1 MTLPPDARSR
11 SDRTMTMNLKPVT
24 EMRPVKKMKDLKLN
38 TFIGSWL
45 AATGVAAALML
56 SQAANAS
63 LSTDQTRYIFPGD
76 RESLTITVKNNDKER
91 TFGGQAWVDN
101 IVEKDTRPTFVVT
114 PSFFKVKANGQQ
126 TLRVIMASDHLPQ
139 DKESVY
145 WLNLQDIPPALKGSG
160 LAIALR
166 TKLKLFYRP
175 AALVAGR
182 KGAEE
187 GISLQT
193 RPDGKTL
200 LVNTTPY
207 IYAIGG
213 LLDAKDKAV
222 SVDND
227 TAQKLL
233 MFMPGDEV
241 VVKGAVAKVS
251 SLNDYGALQTWTI
264 GKKKA
269 QPMADDSNNKKET
282 DINAPAQPVAET
294 AQ

>member
-1 MTLPPDARSR
+1 MDMTSTTNARGMK
-11 SDRTMTMNLKPVT
+11 TMKNIKAM
-24 EMRPVKKMKDLKLN
+24 KMK
-38 TFIGSWL
+38 TFISIWL
-45 AATGVAAALML
+45 AATGLAGALML
-56 SQAANAS
+56 SSAAHAS
-63 LSTDQTRYIFPGD
+63 LSTDQTRYIFQGD
-76 RESLTITVKNNDKER
+76 KESLGITVKNNDKER

-126 TLRVIMASDHLPQ
+126 TLRVIIASDHLPQ

-166 TKLKLFYRP
+166 TKMKLFYRP
-175 AALVAGR
+175 VGLVAGR

-187 GISLQT
+187 GISLQA
-193 RPDGKTL
+193 RPDGKTV

-213 LLDAKDKAV
+213 LLDAKDKPV

-241 VVKGAVAKVS
+241 TVKGAVAKVS
-251 SLNDYGALQTWTI
+251 SLNDYGALQTWSI

-269 QPMADDSNNKKET
+269 QVVKENKAAAK
-282 DINAPAQPVAET
+282 A
-294 AQ
+294 

>member
-1 MTLPPDARSR
+1 MK
-11 SDRTMTMNLKPVT
+11 NLK
-24 EMRPVKKMKDLKLN
+24 LK
-38 TFIGSWL
+38 TYTCIWL
-45 AATGVAAALML
+45 AATGMAAALML
-56 SQAANAS
+56 SQAAHAS

-76 RESLTITVKNNDKER
+76 KESLTITVKNNDRER

-126 TLRVIMASDHLPQ
+126 TLRVIKASDHLPQ

-175 AALVAGR
+175 AALTAGR
-182 KGAEE
+182 RGAEE

-193 RPDGKTL
+193 RPDGKAV

-207 IYAIGG
+207 IFAIGG
-213 LLDAKDKAV
+213 LLDANDKPV
-222 SVDND
+222 SVDSD
-227 TAQKLL
+227 AAQKLL

-241 VVKGAVAKVS
+241 VVKGTVSKVS
-251 SLNDYGALQTWTI
+251 SLNDYGALQTWGI
-264 GKKKA
+264 GKK
-269 QPMADDSNNKKET
+269 
-282 DINAPAQPVAET
+282 APAGSEDGKSDSVATQPVADT
-294 AQ
+294 TP